1 MSNIFAEHVQV
12 YVLFIE
18 YSYALGVLYMSSI
31 VDVNKLAVFYAL
43 GLATCTYLFHFV
55 PFFTICL
62 GHVVIP
68 SHACM
73 CFKTVVFTPVRLLLQ
88 VFFLKTVL
96 CSIPVTLSFVILP
109 HPVLCVYQLFT
120 ICTFELSACIL
131 CMCQDI
137 CSCMPVLHQFT
148 FTEANKLYYKQW
160 WENLGLALSILV
172 FEMAGTEVISLRPL

>member
-1 MSNIFAEHVQV
+1 MYILIPFCAIFYHMPGACSHTIPRM
-12 YVLFIE
+12 YVFQNSCF
-18 YSYALGVLYMSSI
+18 YSSVSFTTS
-31 VDVNKLAVFYAL
+31 
-43 GLATCTYLFHFV
+43 
-55 PFFTICL
+55 FF
-62 GHVVIP
+62 
-68 SHACM
+68 
-73 CFKTVVFTPVRLLLQ
+73 F
-88 VFFLKTVL
+88 KTVL

-160 WENLGLALSILV
+160 WENLGLALSSLV